1 MKKCYYLLAIIAL
14 AVLTANCNGGGTG
27 SRETG
32 NENGSSSNINFEKTD
47 LHKYEINGWASE
59 LKLLCYAAFGEYG
72 SVIQSDLL
80 RGGIEV
86 YEFNKSGYK
95 TVISKF
101 EYPDEIMEKEIF
113 SYIENKLDSVWKYS
127 ESELYSLSTYGWE
140 GDKMISAKTVIGR
153 HKITSTIG
161 YEGDL
166 KKSQISY
173 WGNDLLEN
181 YVITKHDGELALEE
195 EHYDKS
201 GKITNKV
208 TKEWHNG
215 KLAKYVSNN
224 SNKDSYSIEY
234 NEKNLPIK
242 SIGCSAIMGEIFPT
256 YKTDTYYYEYEYDD
270 KDSWIKVYI
279 YEGNDK
285 TPLKIIEREI
295 KYI

>member
-1 MKKCYYLLAIIAL
+1 MRKEIFQFAIIIL
-14 AVLTANCNGGGTG
+14 AVLTVNCGGGNNRNG
-27 SRETG
+27 ET
-32 NENGSSSNINFEKTD
+32 NSDNGKIGVLDFNKTD

-59 LKLLCYAAFGEYG
+59 LKLLGYAAFGKYG
-72 SVIQSDLL
+72 SVIQGDLL
-80 RGGIEV
+80 RGGITV
-86 YEFNKSGYK
+86 YEFNKSGYE

-127 ESELYSLSTYGWE
+127 ESKLYSLSTYGWE
-140 GDKMISAKTVIGR
+140 GDKMISANTVIGR
-153 HKITSTIG
+153 HKITTTIG

-208 TKEWHNG
+208 TREWHNG
-215 KLAKYVSNN
+215 KLAKYV

-242 SIGCSAIMGEIFPT
+242 SIGCSAIMGEITPT
-256 YKTDTYYYEYEYDD
+256 YKNDTYYYEYEYDD